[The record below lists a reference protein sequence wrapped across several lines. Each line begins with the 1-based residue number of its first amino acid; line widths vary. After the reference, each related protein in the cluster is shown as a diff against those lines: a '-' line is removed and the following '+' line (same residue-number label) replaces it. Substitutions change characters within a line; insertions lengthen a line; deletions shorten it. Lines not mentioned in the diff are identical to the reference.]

1 MFAHFHTSPIGRA
14 LLFAQ
19 DCRWEDFAPIFVI
32 ALLDFNTP
40 DQQL

>member
-1 MFAHFHTSPIGRA
+1 
-14 LLFAQ
+14 LFAQ
-19 DCRWEDFAPIFVI
+19 DRGLTCLVVIFVI